1 MLLDTRPLIEPA
13 YDILRLN
20 DAPLEPL
27 FKPQSVALIGA
38 SGQVG
43 TVGYTLLRNLINAP
57 FHGSVVPITPL
68 TDEILGIPTLPGVK
82 DVPVPVDLAIVV
94 SPSAEMVA
102 MVRDCIAAKVKSVL
116 LLSSGFR
123 ESGAI
128 SPEVWH
134 QLKQLVKD
142 SPLRLLG
149 PNSLGIMTPR
159 HGLNATLANA
169 LAQPGNIGFISQSGA
184 LCRAILN
191 WSSYEKVGFS
201 SVISM
206 GSMLD
211 IDWGDLIRH
220 LGRDPYTQSIIIHME
235 TLGNA
240 QSFLAAAREVARS
253 KPIILIKGGQT
264 EAAMQAALSH
274 TGEVLGSDAV
284 FEAALRRCGV
294 LRVHRISEL
303 FNMAEVLAKRDYQIT
318 GSRLS
323 IITNSGGLGVLATDA
338 LIATGGQLADL
349 TETTVARLNRI
360 LPAEWSHQNPV
371 DILGD
376 ANGERFQKTVEIV
389 AQDTHT
395 DGMLV
400 IFTPQGAADPTD
412 TAERLKD
419 TIKRLQNTPYR
430 YKPVLASWMGGAE
443 VMAGESLL
451 NQHQIPTYPY
461 PDSAARLFNLM
472 GRHSYS
478 LQGMAEVPA
487 REDWARASGFDVALA
502 KDIIQ
507 SALQAKQSVLS
518 PIEAQMVLQAYNI
531 PVLPVTLATSEDR
544 AIAKAEE
551 MGYPVVLKLPYRP
564 GTHTPDGSGVQL
576 NLTHAEA
583 VRHAYRLLVEQS
595 HSATVLIQSM
605 VEPHGAYELMVSI
618 TPDEHFGPVLTFGK
632 GGRLLEV
639 DQDRA
644 VALPPLTPI
653 LARRTIE
660 QTRIFQAL
668 SGHQG
673 YPAVNLEE
681 LETLLVN
688 LSWLVVDQPWVRAVD
703 INPLWVMPD
712 WSPSEDSEQP
722 ASDTQQVPPL
732 LVLDARIELHA
743 ASGSPR
749 DLPIPVLRPYPSD
762 LVTTILLG
770 KDGQASWPVTLRP
783 VGPQD
788 AGRLNN
794 FLERLG
800 EQSLYQQRSN
810 LLPQNP
816 QERWQRLQQLCFLDY
831 RSNIALLAERLLPNH
846 EQPEI
851 LGLARL
857 NGRADGSTAE
867 FTLVVE
873 ETVQN
878 RGLGTA
884 MLEQLVEFARQQGMT
899 RLETTLLSE
908 NAALQ
913 RVCQKLGCQFRH
925 LGNQMV
931 AVLDL
936 IPLNQEAE
944 TKSISEDPG
953 FHKS

>member
-1 MLLDTRPLIEPA
+1 MLLKTHSLVEPA
-13 YDILRLN
+13 YDILRVN
-20 DAPLEPL
+20 DAPLETL
-27 FKPQSVALIGA
+27 FNPKSIALMGA

-43 TVGYTLLRNLINAP
+43 TVGYTLLWNLIHAP
-57 FHGSVVPITPL
+57 FNGSVYPVTPL
-68 TDEILGIPTLPGVK
+68 TDEILGVPTWSKVRDLPT
-82 DVPVPVDLAIVV
+82 PVDLAIAVC
-94 SPSAEMVA
+94 PSAEMPA
-102 MVRDCIAAKVKSVL
+102 MVRDCIAAGAKSAL
-116 LLSSGFR
+116 LVSSGFR

-128 SPEVWH
+128 APEVWH
-134 QLKQLVKD
+134 QLKQLVKG
-142 SPLRLLG
+142 SSLRLLG

-159 HGLNATLANA
+159 HGLNATLTNA

-191 WSSYEKVGFS
+191 WSRYEKVGFS

-206 GSMLD
+206 GSMVD

-220 LGRDPYTQSIIIHME
+220 LGSDPYTQSIIIHME

-240 QSFLAAAREVARS
+240 QSFLAAAREVAQS

-264 EAAMQAALSH
+264 QAAMQAALSH
-274 TGEVLGSDAV
+274 TGEILGNDAV

-303 FNMAEVLAKRDYQIT
+303 FNMAEVLAKRDYHVT
-318 GSRLS
+318 GARLS

-360 LPAEWSHQNPV
+360 LPEEWSHQNPV

-376 ANGERFQKTVEIV
+376 ADGERFQKTVDIV
-389 AQDTHT
+389 VQDPHT
-395 DGMLV
+395 DGVLV

-412 TAERLKD
+412 TAERLKE
-419 TIKRLQNTPYR
+419 TIRRLHDTPYR
-430 YKPVLASWMGGAE
+430 YKPILASWMGGAE

-451 NQHQIPTYPY
+451 NQNQIPTYPY

-472 GRHSYS
+472 ARHSYS
-478 LQGMAEVPA
+478 LRGMAEVPA
-487 REDWARASGFDVALA
+487 RNDWARAACFDGALA
-502 KDIIQ
+502 RDIIQ
-507 SALQAKQSVLS
+507 SALQAKQSVLGS
-518 PIEAQMVLQAYNI
+518 VEAQMVLQAYNI
-531 PVLPVTLATSEDR
+531 PLLPVALATSEDR

-551 MGYPVVLKLPYRP
+551 MGYPVVLKLPYQP
-564 GTHTPDGSGVQL
+564 GIHTPDASGVQL

-583 VRHAYRLLVEQS
+583 VRHAYRLLMAQS
-595 HSATVLIQSM
+595 HSPTVVVQSM

-618 TPDEHFGPVLTFGK
+618 APDEHFGPVLTFGK
-632 GGRLLEV
+632 GGRLVEV
-639 DQDRA
+639 DQDRS
-644 VALPPLTPI
+644 VALPPLTPA

-673 YPAVNLEE
+673 YPAVNLGD

-703 INPLWVMPD
+703 INPLWVMPPAEAVD
-712 WSPSEDSEQP
+712 RPPSDSPP
-722 ASDTQQVPPL
+722 RPPL
-732 LVLDARIELHA
+732 LVLDARIELHD
-743 ASGSPR
+743 ASCSLKE
-749 DLPIPVLRPYPSD
+749 LPTPVLRPYPSD
-762 LVTTILLG
+762 WVTTLQLNNG
-770 KDGQASWPVTLRP
+770 ETEPWPVTLRP
-783 VGPQD
+783 VGPHDQD
-788 AGRLNN
+788 SLSN
-794 FLERLG
+794 FLDRLG

-816 QERWQRLQQLCFLDY
+816 QGRRQRLQQLCFLDY
-831 RSNIALLAERLLPNH
+831 RFNLALLAERLAPNG
-846 EQPEI
+846 EPPEM

-857 NGRADGSTAE
+857 SGRADGGTAE
-867 FTLVVE
+867 FTLVVD

-884 MLEQLVEFARQQGMT
+884 MVKQLVDFARRQGMA
-899 RLETTLLSE
+899 RVETSLLDE
-908 NAALQ
+908 NTALQ
-913 RVCQKLGCQFRH
+913 RVCQKLGCQFRRQ
-925 LGNQMV
+925 GRQWV
-931 AVLDL
+931 ATLEL
-936 IPLNQEAE
+936 TPTNGEAAE
-944 TKSISEDPG
+944 SG
-953 FHKS
+953 